1 MATAHESTILLA
13 LQERKRVGNGA
24 MSPAVEA
31 AKEYAAGFAAGV
43 ATVITGHPFDTVKVK
58 LQAHNTKTQVKEYKN
73 ALHCTSRILITE
85 GVRGLYKGASSSFIG
100 MACES
105 SLLFGIYSQTKQKFQ
120 GEIQNNRPQ
129 LQVIIPSA
137 AFAGAL
143 ISFILCP
150 TELVKCRMQVQG
162 KDAAMF
168 VRYNGPLE
176 CALKTIQQEGVKG
189 IFRGGLSTF
198 LRESI
203 GNAVFF
209 STYELSRHHL
219 HKQLS
224 FSPSASSHHSKVLV
238 DTGIGIVTGGLA
250 GTAFWL
256 AVLPLD
262 VAKTVIQTSPDPNY
276 SRNPRQTLYAIY
288 KRVGLSGCYAG
299 LGPTL
304 ARAFPANAVA
314 IVTWELTAK
323 FLGIR
328 RD

>member
-1 MATAHESTILLA
+1 MVLFS
-13 LQERKRVGNGA
+13 
-24 MSPAVEA
+24 
-31 AKEYAAGFAAGV
+31 FAF
-43 ATVITGHPFDTVKVK
+43 TV
-58 LQAHNTKTQVKEYKN
+58 
-73 ALHCTSRILITE
+73 
-85 GVRGLYKGASSSFIG
+85 
-100 MACES
+100 
-105 SLLFGIYSQTKQKFQ
+105 Q

-150 TELVKCRMQVQG
+150 TELVK
-162 KDAAMF
+162 
-168 VRYNGPLE
+168 
-176 CALKTIQQEGVKG
+176 VKG
-189 IFRGGLSTF
+189 IFRGELSTL

-209 STYELSRHHL
+209 STYELTRHHL

-224 FSPSASSHHSKVLV
+224 FSPPASSHRSKVLV

-250 GTAFWL
+250 GTAVSKVKARFGDQ
-256 AVLPLD
+256 AV
-262 VAKTVIQTSPDPNY
+262 VYTAPDPTY
-276 SRNPRQTLYAIY
+276 SRNPLQTLNASSQFLQIY

>member
-1 MATAHESTILLA
+1 
-13 LQERKRVGNGA
+13 

-85 GVRGLYKGASSSFIG
+85 G
-100 MACES
+100 
-105 SLLFGIYSQTKQKFQ
+105 

-276 SRNPRQTLYAIY
+276 SRNPLQTLYAIY

>member
-1 MATAHESTILLA
+1 MATAHESTILPA

-276 SRNPRQTLYAIY
+276 SRNPLQTLYAIY
-288 KRVGLSGCYAG
+288 KRVGLSGCYVG

>member
-1 MATAHESTILLA
+1 MATAHESTILPA

-43 ATVITGHPFDTVKVK
+43 ATVITGHPFDTVK
-58 LQAHNTKTQVKEYKN
+58 
-73 ALHCTSRILITE
+73 
-85 GVRGLYKGASSSFIG
+85 VRGLYKGASSSFIG

-276 SRNPRQTLYAIY
+276 SRNPLQTLYAIY

>member
-1 MATAHESTILLA
+1 
-13 LQERKRVGNGA
+13 
-24 MSPAVEA
+24 MSPVVEA

-43 ATVITGHPFDTVKVK
+43 ATVITGHPFDTVK
-58 LQAHNTKTQVKEYKN
+58 
-73 ALHCTSRILITE
+73 
-85 GVRGLYKGASSSFIG
+85 
-100 MACES
+100 
-105 SLLFGIYSQTKQKFQ
+105 

-150 TELVKCRMQVQG
+150 TELVKV
-162 KDAAMF
+162 
-168 VRYNGPLE
+168 
-176 CALKTIQQEGVKG
+176 
-189 IFRGGLSTF
+189 S
-198 LRESI
+198 
-203 GNAVFF
+203 
-209 STYELSRHHL
+209 
-219 HKQLS
+219 
-224 FSPSASSHHSKVLV
+224 
-238 DTGIGIVTGGLA
+238 
-250 GTAFWL
+250 
-256 AVLPLD
+256 VLPLD
-262 VAKTVIQTSPDPNY
+262 VAKTVIQTAPDPTY
-276 SRNPRQTLYAIY
+276 SRNPLQTLNASSQFLQIY

>member
-1 MATAHESTILLA
+1 MIYGELGPFYCSADHD
-13 LQERKRVGNGA
+13 GA
-24 MSPAVEA
+24 FS
-31 AKEYAAGFAAGV
+31 FAF
-43 ATVITGHPFDTVKVK
+43 TV
-58 LQAHNTKTQVKEYKN
+58 
-73 ALHCTSRILITE
+73 
-85 GVRGLYKGASSSFIG
+85 
-100 MACES
+100 
-105 SLLFGIYSQTKQKFQ
+105 Q

-150 TELVKCRMQVQG
+150 TELVK
-162 KDAAMF
+162 
-168 VRYNGPLE
+168 
-176 CALKTIQQEGVKG
+176 VKG
-189 IFRGGLSTF
+189 IFRGELSTL

-209 STYELSRHHL
+209 STYELTRHHL

-224 FSPSASSHHSKVLV
+224 FSPSASSHRSKVLV

-262 VAKTVIQTSPDPNY
+262 VAKTVIQTAPDPTY
-276 SRNPRQTLYAIY
+276 SRNPLQTLNAVCSQSYQFLQIY

>member
-1 MATAHESTILLA
+1 
-13 LQERKRVGNGA
+13 
-24 MSPAVEA
+24 MSPAVDA

-58 LQAHNTKTQVKEYKN
+58 LQAHNTQTQVKEYKN
-73 ALHCTSRILITE
+73 ALHCTSRILFTE
-85 GVRGLYKGASSSFIG
+85 GVRGLYKGASSSFVG
-100 MACES
+100 MAFES
-105 SLLFGIYSQTKQKFQ
+105 SLLFGMYSQVKQKLQ
-120 GEIQNNRPQ
+120 GEIPSEKPQ

-137 AFAGAL
+137 AFGGAI

-162 KDAAMF
+162 NAASMF
-168 VRYNGPLE
+168 VKYNGPLD
-176 CALKTIQQEGVKG
+176 CAIKTIQSEGFRG
-189 IFRGGLSTF
+189 LYRGGLSTF

-209 STYELSRHHL
+209 STYELSRHYL
-219 HKQLS
+219 HSQLNS
-224 FSPSASSHHSKVLV
+224 APSALSHHSKLLI
-238 DTGIGIVTGGLA
+238 DTGIGIVTGGLS

-262 VAKTVIQTSPDPNY
+262 VAKTVIQTSPDQNVNQ
-276 SRNPRQTLYAIY
+276 NPFGTLKLIY
-288 KRVGLSGCYAG
+288 RRVGLSGCYAG

-304 ARAFPANAVA
+304 ARSFPANAVA

-328 RD
+328 KD

>member
-1 MATAHESTILLA
+1 
-13 LQERKRVGNGA
+13 
-24 MSPAVEA
+24 MS
-31 AKEYAAGFAAGV
+31 FR
-43 ATVITGHPFDTVKVK
+43 
-58 LQAHNTKTQVKEYKN
+58 L
-73 ALHCTSRILITE
+73 
-85 GVRGLYKGASSSFIG
+85 VRGLYKGASSSFIG

-168 VRYNGPLE
+168 VRYTGPLE

-189 IFRGGLSTF
+189 IFRGGLSTL

-203 GNAVFF
+203 GNA
-209 STYELSRHHL
+209 
-219 HKQLS
+219 
-224 FSPSASSHHSKVLV
+224 
-238 DTGIGIVTGGLA
+238 
-250 GTAFWL
+250 
-256 AVLPLD
+256 
-262 VAKTVIQTSPDPNY
+262 TSPDPNY
-276 SRNPRQTLYAIY
+276 SRNPLQTLYTLHPRRRFTEFQFLQIY

-299 LGPTL
+299 IGPTL